1 VVFFKGL
8 KPGSFCKVFIT
19 AQNPEDYEP
28 TTALADSEVY
38 MIDFNLM
45 WNPNLKGNNNL
56 ALNDL
61 KKKNEKMYNVIK

>member
-1 VVFFKGL
+1 
-8 KPGSFCKVFIT
+8 
-19 AQNPEDYEP
+19 
-28 TTALADSEVY
+28 

-61 KKKNEKMYNVIK
+61 KKKNEKMYNVIKEFYENQDNAKKSSTTTTMMKKA

>member
-1 VVFFKGL
+1 
-8 KPGSFCKVFIT
+8 
-19 AQNPEDYEP
+19 
-28 TTALADSEVY
+28 

-61 KKKNEKMYNVIK
+61 KKKNEKMYNVIKEFYENQDNAKKSSTTTPMKKA